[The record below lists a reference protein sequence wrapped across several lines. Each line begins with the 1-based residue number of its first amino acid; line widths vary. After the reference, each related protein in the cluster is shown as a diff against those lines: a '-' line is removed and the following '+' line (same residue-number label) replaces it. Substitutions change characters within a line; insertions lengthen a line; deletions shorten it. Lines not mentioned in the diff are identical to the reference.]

1 MNRRSRLFG
10 GLLGAVVALGAIFIA
25 ADAFAASK
33 RAFDYG
39 SFSATLGEYV
49 DDNGM
54 VDYEALEADHEKLDA
69 FAAALADLSA
79 EVYDGWGDAEK
90 IAFWINAY
98 NGLTLKAILD
108 HYPIKSSF
116 IASLRFPKNS
126 IRQIPGVWDKLK
138 FRVMDREMTLD
149 EIEHSMLRGNFDEP
163 RIHVALVCAA
173 IGCPPLRNESF
184 EAGKL
189 DAQLDDQ
196 TTRFLSNPEKF
207 RIYGSQGRVYLSPIF
222 NWFGDDF
229 VPTYGTD
236 EKFDGHGK
244 SERAVLNFI
253 SAYVSESDAAYLADG
268 DYKIEYLDY
277 DWSLNERNEPKES
290 ENE

>member
-1 MNRRSRLFG
+1 M
-10 GLLGAVVALGAIFIA
+10 ALGAIVVA
-25 ADAFAASK
+25 AEAFAASK

-39 SFSATLGEYV
+39 SFSATLGVYV

-69 FAAALADLSA
+69 FAAALAELSP
-79 EVYDGWGDAEK
+79 EVYAEWIDAEK

-108 HYPIKSSF
+108 HYPIKPSF
-116 IASLRFPKNS
+116 VASLRFPKNS

-149 EIEHSMLRGNFDEP
+149 EIEHSMLRRDFDEP

-173 IGCPPLRNESF
+173 MGCPPLRNEPF
-184 EAGKL
+184 EAEKL
-189 DAQLDDQ
+189 GAQLDDQ
-196 TTRFLSNPEKF
+196 TTRFLSAPDKF
-207 RIYGSQGRVYLSPIF
+207 SIYGARGRVYLSPIF
-222 NWFGDDF
+222 KWFGDDF
-229 VPTYGTD
+229 VRKYGTD

-253 SAYVSESDAAYLADG
+253 SKYVSESDAAFLAEG
-268 DYKIEYLDY
+268 EYNIQYLDY
-277 DWSLNERNEPKES
+277 DWSLNEQGRAKES
-290 ENE
+290 EDE